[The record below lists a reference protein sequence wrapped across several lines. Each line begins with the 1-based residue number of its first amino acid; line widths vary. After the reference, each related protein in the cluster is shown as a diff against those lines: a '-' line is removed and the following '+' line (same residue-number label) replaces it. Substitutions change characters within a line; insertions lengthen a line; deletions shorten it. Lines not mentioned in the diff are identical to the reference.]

1 MHTFFRASFGHT
13 DLLRTLTWKVDKVN
27 IMIQGTRDP
36 RGDVPSE
43 RLAFCGEQYAIVDSL
58 QWYGQ
63 WNFLAL
69 WILKI
74 FLLFFL

>member
-1 MHTFFRASFGHT
+1 MRPLGT